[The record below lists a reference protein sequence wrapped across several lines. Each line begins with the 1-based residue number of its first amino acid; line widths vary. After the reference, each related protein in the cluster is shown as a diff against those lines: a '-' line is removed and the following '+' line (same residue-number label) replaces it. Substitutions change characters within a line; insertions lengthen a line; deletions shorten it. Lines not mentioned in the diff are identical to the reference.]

1 MDVWIET
8 LSCKREVSLE
18 RSHPSRVRGLKLYI
32 IKKKGIAEKP
42 KPIIKTEI
50 RMKRDRIKN
59 GWSRPYL
66 GRKWKVT
73 GSCIQAL
80 EECKNKPSYDL
91 LLKIMDTFGY
101 TDPREPFEMVGIEE
115 IETPWPRQ

>member
-1 MDVWIET
+1 MKTQTMEELAAKINALYEEN
-8 LSCKREVSLE
+8 KA
-18 RSHPSRVRGLKLYI
+18 LKVI
-32 IKKKGIAEKP
+32 IANNKNEGPRKP
-42 KPIIKTEI
+42 TIKTETK
-50 RMKRDRIKN
+50 MKRDRIKN

-73 GSCIQAL
+73 GSCIQML

-91 LLKIMDTFGY
+91 LLKIMDTFEY
-101 TDPREPFEMVGIEE
+101 TDPREPFEMVEIKE